1 MVIVWENQVK
11 QDLRKAYEY
20 ILQDSHKNAVKIRKE
35 IVDAV
40 LSILPHPEKHPL
52 DKYKKDNDGSWRAF
66 ELHRYRISYR
76 VMPNEIRIVRMRH
89 TSRSPIEY

>member
-1 MVIVWENQVK
+1 MVIVWENKVK
-11 QDLRKAYEY
+11 QELRKAYEY
-20 ILQDSHKNAVKIRKE
+20 ILQDSYQNALKIRKE

-40 LSILPHPEKHPL
+40 LSILQHPEKHPL
-52 DKYKKDNDGSWRAF
+52 DKYKKDNDGSWRVF

-89 TSRSPIEY
+89 TSRSPMEY

>member
-1 MVIVWENQVK
+1 MVIVWDNQVK

-20 ILQDSHKNAVKIRKE
+20 ILQDSNKNALKIRNE

-76 VMPNEIRIVRMRH
+76 IMPKEIRIVRMRH
-89 TSRSPIEY
+89 TSRSPMEY